1 MAGLFEGQLSSS
13 EDEGSDEPQSF
24 LFENNRVYLANDL
37 VVFDRPFFVGCIGK
51 IRSIPTKKN
60 IPENLFWYATYSDK
74 TEKLETLIK
83 EFEAN
88 GNGKVNAVCAETE
101 IFSAADWKDFSEK
114 QRSEVL
120 AYMYD
125 FDIPFDNNQA
135 EGDIRMAL
143 LK

>member
-1 MAGLFEGQLSSS
+1 METSLIIYLIIMAGLYEGQSSSS

-74 TEKLETLIK
+74 TKK
-83 EFEAN
+83 WMVAN
-88 GNGKVNAVCAETE
+88 KVNTKAKLL
-101 IFSAADWKDFSEK
+101 IHQDWVHS
-114 QRSEVL
+114 
-120 AYMYD
+120 
-125 FDIPFDNNQA
+125 
-135 EGDIRMAL
+135 
-143 LK
+143 